1 MFYILKNLER
11 LVEEMFLVR
20 GLGFL
25 MIWFY
30 IIKKNLWEPW
40 MRVESTIN
48 LTFFSDYYTWN
59 FQRALYKKL

>member
-30 IIKKNLWEPW
+30 IIKKKSVGAMN
-40 MRVESTIN
+40 ESRIYN
-48 LTFFSDYYTWN
+48 KSNIFF
-59 FQRALYKKL
+59 